1 MTTRTNNTAPDDVDA
16 RDHVRAMVAGLKEA
30 YPRQVTPLIEQ
41 VMHWVPR
48 HRFCPPGTTL
58 EAAYA
63 NAVVP
68 TRTNDSG
75 RTTSSVSAP

>member
-1 MTTRTNNTAPDDVDA
+1 MTTTTNDTVPDDVDA
-16 RDHVRAMVAGLKEA
+16 RDHLRAMVAKLKDA

-63 NAVVP
+63 NDVVR
-68 TRTNDSG
+68 TRTDETG
-75 RTTSSVSAP
+75 RITPR